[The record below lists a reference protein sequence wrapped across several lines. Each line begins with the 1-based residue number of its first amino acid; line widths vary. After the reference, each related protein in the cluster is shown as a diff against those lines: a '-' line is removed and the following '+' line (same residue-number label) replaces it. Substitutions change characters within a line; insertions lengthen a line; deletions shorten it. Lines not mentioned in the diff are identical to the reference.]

1 MSQGESLSQSSFK
14 ATTSIQPI
22 DIEFMELFENLKQN
36 YSKSRKKELRYY
48 RAWCEWNYLR
58 VG

>member
-1 MSQGESLSQSSFK
+1 M
-14 ATTSIQPI
+14 IQTI
-22 DIEFMELFENLKQN
+22 DLEFMEQFEEIKQN
-36 YSKSRKKELRYY
+36 YSKNKKKELRYY